1 MKLRS
6 LYDCRNHWQ
15 WLEIT
20 GSSEKETYEPA
31 KKWRFNCAC
40 CDYMKHSGDGTNAKG
55 DYICDACPLTG
66 YAWQVDPHSNTAPC
80 DTLNTGSYF
89 FAWYI
94 AETKEKR
101 QYFAHKMVQACNQA
115 IEKEL
120 TK

>member
-20 GSSEKETYEPA
+20 GDGNKRSYEPA
-31 KKWRFNCAC
+31 THWQFNCAC
-40 CDYMKHSGDGTNAKG
+40 CESMRHESCGRNKKG
-55 DYICDACPLTG
+55 EYICDDCPLTG
-66 YAWQVDPHSNTAPC
+66 YAWQGDTSGDFAPC
-80 DTLNTGSYF
+80 DTHNTGSYYY
-89 FAWYI
+89 AWDT

-101 QYFAHKMVQACNQA
+101 QYFAHKMVAACNRA
-115 IEKEL
+115 IDKEL